1 MNDKFKNIFD
11 DNSDGVVDSL
21 PNLLDIMLVFCVG
34 LISALF
40 LSKST
45 LLKQKVVKVREKT
58 SLPQEKRPQEK
69 NLESSGGNGYEHIG
83 KIYRDPKTGKLYMVK
98 NQKK

>member
-1 MNDKFKNIFD
+1 MNDQFKNIFD
-11 DNSDGVVDSL
+11 DDSDGVVDSL

-58 SLPQEKRPQEK
+58 SLPQEK
-69 NLESSGGNGYEHIG
+69 NLENSGGNGYEHIG
-83 KIYRDPKTGKLYMVK
+83 KIYRDSKTGKLYMIK
-98 NQKK
+98 NQKE

>member
-11 DNSDGVVDSL
+11 DDSDSVVDSL

-40 LSKST
+40 LSKSR
-45 LLKQKVVKVREKT
+45 LLKQKVVKVKEKT
-58 SLPQEKRPQEK
+58 SLPQEKS
-69 NLESSGGNGYEHIG
+69 LENNGGNGYEHIG
-83 KIYRDPKTGKLYMVK
+83 KIYRDSKTGKFYMIK
-98 NQKK
+98 NQKE

>member
-11 DNSDGVVDSL
+11 DDSDYVVDSL

-58 SLPQEKRPQEK
+58 SLPQEK
-69 NLESSGGNGYEHIG
+69 NLENSGGNGYEHIG

>member
-11 DNSDGVVDSL
+11 DNSDGIIDSL

-40 LSKST
+40 LSKSR
-45 LLKQKVVKVREKT
+45 LLKQKVVKVKEKT
-58 SLPQEKRPQEK
+58 SLPQEK
-69 NLESSGGNGYEHIG
+69 NLESSAGNGYEHIG

-98 NQKK
+98 KQKE

>member
-1 MNDKFKNIFD
+1 MNDKFKNSFD
-11 DNSDGVVDSL
+11 DDSDGVVDSL

-40 LSKST
+40 LSKSR
-45 LLKQKVVKVREKT
+45 LVKQKVVKVK
-58 SLPQEKRPQEK
+58 EKRSLPQEK
-69 NLESSGGNGYEHIG
+69 NLENSGGNRYEHIG

-98 NQKK
+98 KQKE